1 MLLKSDAEMLFSFGK
16 NSRAAKKSKQLNGIQ
31 RKKITRRKIKRTNE
45 VCERKPR
52 VMVWTFVCN
61 PSTPTSHSQKRL
73 MSYPEHGECFLG
85 TSHEVTDQ

>member
-1 MLLKSDAEMLFSFGK
+1 MLFSFGK
-16 NSRAAKKSKQLNGIQ
+16 NGLVAKKSKQLSGIQ
-31 RKKITRRKIKRTNE
+31 RKKITRRTIKRTNE

-61 PSTPTSHSQKRL
+61 LPQPPILKNGSHHIL
-73 MSYPEHGECFLG
+73 NTGECFLG